1 MLENNESETQGQGLT
16 DLSDEDLTGILQSL
30 GAVSEAASAP
40 AEERLLTGGQPTLF
54 DGEGAAAEGEDAVP
68 AVAEE
73 GDAVEGDADTPAI
86 AEQDDAGDADDT
98 GDEGDEGDADTL
110 SAEAEDAVSDD
121 EIQEFLPEPLPE
133 GPAEPQTFFKWP
145 FFAYGG
151 LWVAF
156 SAFLGWQLLFVN
168 RTTSAL
174 DVPAYAWAT
183 WAGVGITA
191 LAPVLILVVWLV
203 ARSKNTNRVGLLS
216 QSMMF
221 GALSAFFGVV
231 LWLAVVTVADFV
243 RLGRLF

>member
-1 MLENNESETQGQGLT
+1 MLENNESETQGQSLT

-30 GAVSEAASAP
+30 GVVSEAAPVS
-40 AEERLLTGGQPTLF
+40 AEELLLTGGQPTLF
-54 DGEGAAAEGEDAVP
+54 DGEGAAAEAVAGGSDADAPMLADAAEGETGNIDAEAVEAGGAAVEGEDAVP
-68 AVAEE
+68 VAE
-73 GDAVEGDADTPAI
+73 D
-86 AEQDDAGDADDT
+86 
-98 GDEGDEGDADTL
+98 
-110 SAEAEDAVSDD
+110 EDAVSGD

-133 GPAEPQTFFKWP
+133 GPVEPQTFFKWP

-151 LWVAF
+151 LWVVF

-168 RTTSAL
+168 RTISAL
-174 DVPAYAWAT
+174 DVPSYAWAT

-191 LAPVLILVVWLV
+191 LSPVLILAVWLV

-243 RLGRLF
+243 RLGKLF